1 MIDLTP
7 NDLMEFTTDEV
18 EYLTLRYLYKQML
31 EGRDLI
37 PESEVL
43 EYLGMGDEPLD
54 DERILRINADG
65 VKYLKSLEKHYLN

>member
-7 NDLMEFTTDEV
+7 DDLMEFTTDEV

-37 PESEVL
+37 PESEVM
-43 EYLGMGDEPLD
+43 EYLGLGNEPLD